1 MAGGGGRAVPRE
13 VLEQM
18 RIRAVRRMKAGVHP
32 EEVAAALGLDRST
45 VYAWRLAFDRG
56 GEAALVA
63 KLHPGRRPQLSP
75 AQRDT
80 LFDLINGHDPRDY
93 GFVAHRWTRDLVAKV
108 FGVRFTP
115 QWTGTLLRRLGL
127 TPQRPAYRASEADAA
142 AVAAWR
148 QQTYPAIRAEAAQ
161 AGATVY
167 CGDESGVAASHH
179 AGTTWAPAG
188 QTAVVEATVSRSRVN
203 MVSAIEQRGRLHLP
217 VAEGSFTAACFVGFC
232 RMLLADDG
240 GTVFLVVDNSRTH
253 RAKAVSVRG
262 GNGRKAAAV
271 LPARLL
277 SPVEPGRMSVEAHQ
291 ARQDRQDHAAW
302 PAAALP
308 AGPRPAGLAG
318 GGAGGRA
325 LLSSA
330 TRT

>member
-1 MAGGGGRAVPRE
+1 MVSGDGRAIPRE

-18 RIRAVRRMKAGVHP
+18 RMWGVRQRRAGVHP
-32 EEVAAALGLDRST
+32 EEVAAVLGLNRST
-45 VYAWRLAFDRG
+45 VYAWKLAFERG
-56 GEAALVA
+56 GEQALAA
-63 KLHPGRRPQLSP
+63 KPHPGRRAALSP
-75 AQRDT
+75 AQLDE
-80 LFDLINGHDPRDY
+80 LFSPIKDHDPRDY
-93 GFVAHRWTRDLVAKV
+93 GFVGHLWTRDLVADLVEEV

-127 TPQRPAYRASEADAA
+127 SLQRPAYRASEADAA

-167 CGDESGVAASHH
+167 FGDESGVAASPH

-188 QTAVVEATVSRSRVN
+188 RTAVLEATVSRSRVN
-203 MVSAIEQRGRLHLP
+203 MVFAIEQRGRLHFQ

-253 RAKAVSVRG
+253 RAKAVSEYVEATD
-262 GNGRKAAAV
+262 GRLRLFF
-271 LPARLL
+271 LPAY
-277 SPVEPGRMSVEAHQ
+277 SPQLNPDE
-291 ARQDRQDHAAW
+291 
-302 PAAALP
+302 
-308 AGPRPAGLAG
+308 
-318 GGAGGRA
+318 
-325 LLSSA
+325 
-330 TRT
+330 